1 MASRRSGGIK
11 MGKQNSLS
19 QGTGNLN
26 RRSFLKLSGL
36 IGAGLATGAMVPLTA
51 EAVKFNRKMYKVS
64 RTRLSMGTFVSMTLL
79 HPSQDK
85 AEEAMGAAFDE
96 IDRLSGLMNRFKT
109 ATAVGELNREG
120 MLNSPPPEVLGVV
133 RDALAFYRVS
143 KGAFDISVAPIVD
156 LFKERLG
163 SGTKTPPTEAEIK
176 KLLTRVDA
184 GSIVMDGKTIRFTKP
199 GMAITLDGIA
209 KGYIVDRAA
218 EILARKNVNNF
229 LINAGGDIRTKGER
243 QDRKPWTIAIQD
255 PQKKKHYPDIIHM
268 RDGAIATSGNYEVY
282 FDQEKMFHH
291 IVNPRTGLS
300 PHADSSVS
308 VMAPTTMEADA
319 LSTSVF
325 VMDPAEGIRFIDSLP
340 KYECLVL
347 SATGRM
353 KKSRGW
359 KRSAAI

>member
-1 MASRRSGGIK
+1 VEEK
-11 MGKQNSLS
+11 EMGTQNRLS
-19 QGTGNLN
+19 QETANLN
-26 RRSFLKLSGL
+26 RRSFLKLSGML
-36 IGAGLATGAMVPLTA
+36 GVGLATGAMIPLTA
-51 EAVKFNRKMYKVS
+51 EAVKFNRNMYKVS

-79 HPSQDK
+79 HPSRDK

-133 RDALAFYRVS
+133 RDALSFYRVS

-163 SGTKTPPTEAEIK
+163 SGNKAAPTEAEIK
-176 KLLTRVDA
+176 KLLRRVDA
-184 GSIVMDGKTIRFTKP
+184 GAIVIEGKNIRFRKP
-199 GMAITLDGIA
+199 GMTITLDGIA
-209 KGYIVDRAA
+209 KGFIVDRAA
-218 EILARKNVNNF
+218 EILAGRNIDNF

-268 RDGAIATSGNYEVY
+268 RNGAIATSGNYEVY

-300 PHADSSVS
+300 PHADASVS

-325 VMDPAEGIRFIDSLP
+325 VMDPGQGIRFIDSLP
-340 KYECLVL
+340 RYECLVL
-347 SATGRM
+347 SAAGGIKR
-353 KKSRGW
+353 SRGW
-359 KRSAAI
+359 KSASI

>member
-1 MASRRSGGIK
+1 
-11 MGKQNSLS
+11 MGKQNSLC
-19 QGTGNLN
+19 QETGNLN

-36 IGAGLATGAMVPLTA
+36 LGVGLATAVMVPLAA
-51 EAVKFNRKMYKVS
+51 EAVKFNGKMYKAS

-79 HPSQDK
+79 HPSRDK
-85 AEEAMGAAFDE
+85 AEEAMGVAFDE
-96 IDRLSGLMNRFKT
+96 IDRLAALMNRFKT

-120 MLNSPPPEVLGVV
+120 TLNSPPPEVLRVV
-133 RDALAFYRVS
+133 RDALAFYRIS

-163 SGTKTPPTEAEIK
+163 SGDRTPPTEAEIR

-184 GSIVMDGKTIRFTKP
+184 RSIAMDSQTIRFRKP

-218 EILARKNVNNF
+218 EVLARKNINNF

-255 PQKKKHYPDIIHM
+255 PQKKKHYPDIILM

-300 PHADSSVS
+300 PHADASVS

-325 VMDPAEGIRFIDSLP
+325 VMDPEEGIHFIDSLP
-340 KYECLVL
+340 RYECLIL
-347 SATGRM
+347 SATGKV

-359 KRSAAI
+359 KSTAAI